1 MNTNRRCR
9 GGCVSRKSL
18 NLATSYH
25 AALVAASSDSGRADQ
40 RNHLAFV
47 PTVNAKILVGCD
59 YAVVWIKLAH
69 PDQTKIR
76 QIWLP
81 IRIALG

>member
-1 MNTNRRCR
+1 M
-9 GGCVSRKSL
+9 
-18 NLATSYH
+18 
-25 AALVAASSDSGRADQ
+25 ASSVPGPADQ

-47 PTVNAKILVGCD
+47 PAVNAKILIGCD
-59 YAVVWIKLAH
+59 HAVVRIKLTH